1 MPDARSGS
9 SRGRVKNRKW
19 GANAGTTGLLTGRRS
34 VFGVDDPFVATCFGG
49 LRMMSVAHEAQ
60 HRDRES
66 DWPLFLTRYDTDG
79 APNQPPPLP
88 HGPVIAR
95 ARRIWFETPKL
106 RLWTAA
112 VFFASGAAGLAATAH
127 SPKVA
132 GLTLPHIEIVR
143 TKATAIVPSIG
154 QIEQR
159 LNFSG
164 HLPSHLQGTESVSE
178 LAAAMTN
185 DPVDN
190 AVIDTAA
197 AEVADPVALLILR
210 NLPEN
215 TSFSTGAPAGKGEWV
230 MAAGDGDID
239 QLATILGVEFEQPV
253 MADVEMMSR
262 SGLSLGT
269 LRLQLQK
276 ETDEKV
282 AETVSTPHVA
292 AFATEVEKP
301 EVKPAKPAARS
312 TYTQVSKA
320 RKVARAEAREKR
332 RAKRIMDAWKAKKPE
347 PSSDEGTD
355 TGVAAGT
362 ATAHA
367 GEEAEVK
374 KGPISKLFT
383 WLKGDTSKT
392 PQDQEEENSPP
403 SGLGMF
409 PPK

>member
-1 MPDARSGS
+1 
-9 SRGRVKNRKW
+9 
-19 GANAGTTGLLTGRRS
+19 
-34 VFGVDDPFVATCFGG
+34 
-49 LRMMSVAHEAQ
+49 MSVAHEAQ
-60 HRDRES
+60 HRDGEF

-95 ARRIWFETPKL
+95 AIRIWSEAPKL
-106 RLWTAA
+106 RLCTAA
-112 VFFASGAAGLAATAH
+112 VVFASGAAGLAATAH
-127 SPKVA
+127 PPEIA
-132 GLTLPHIEIVR
+132 GLSPPHIEIVR
-143 TKATAIVPSIG
+143 TKATAVVPDIG

-159 LNFSG
+159 LSFTG
-164 HLPSHLQGTESVSE
+164 GLPEQLRDAAASPELTTE
-178 LAAAMTN
+178 LANNPAI
-185 DPVDN
+185 D
-190 AVIDTAA
+190 AVIETAA
-197 AEVADPVALLILR
+197 AEDADPVALLILR

-215 TSFSTGAPAGKGEWV
+215 TRFVTGAPAGQGEWV

-276 ETDEKV
+276 DTEEKV
-282 AETVSTPHVA
+282 AETVSTPQVA
-292 AFATEVEKP
+292 AFATEVVKP
-301 EVKPAKPAARS
+301 EVEPAKPAVRAK
-312 TYTQVSKA
+312 YAQVRKA
-320 RKVARAEAREKR
+320 QKVARAEAREKR
-332 RAKRIMDAWKAKKPE
+332 RAKRIMDAWKVKKLE
-347 PSSDEGTD
+347 PSSDEGTE
-355 TGVAAGT
+355 TGAAT
-362 ATAHA
+362 ATAQA

-392 PQDQEEENSPP
+392 PQDQQVQEEDISPP